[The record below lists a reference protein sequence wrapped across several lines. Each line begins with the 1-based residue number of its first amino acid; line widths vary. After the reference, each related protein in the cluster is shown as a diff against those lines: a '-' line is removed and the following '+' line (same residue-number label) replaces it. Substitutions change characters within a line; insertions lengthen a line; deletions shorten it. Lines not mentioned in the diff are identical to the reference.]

1 MLVNPVMTIFRVL
14 TWCCVIAFAV
24 LSLLPAQEL
33 ADLSLLPALEM
44 ARTRLPP
51 QLEHFFAYAGA
62 AAIAMASYGPSR
74 GSTRIIG
81 GLWMCAG
88 ILEYLRHFFA
98 RSASVDRG
106 FRGVGA
112 GSFVRRARRRPPLAS
127 PVGSAALRGRG
138 SAFCTLPSVP
148 TH

>member
-33 ADLSLLPALEM
+33 ADLSLLPALET
-44 ARTRLPP
+44 ARSRLPP

-62 AAIAMASYGPSR
+62 AAIAMAGHGPSR

-88 ILEYLRHFFA
+88 ILEYLRHFSPRRHPWIEGFA
-98 RSASVDRG
+98 AAAL
-106 FRGVGA
+106 GA
-112 GSFVRRARRRPPLAS
+112 LCGGLAAALLWRRPLDQP
-127 PVGSAALRGRG
+127 R
-138 SAFCTLPSVP
+138 
-148 TH
+148 